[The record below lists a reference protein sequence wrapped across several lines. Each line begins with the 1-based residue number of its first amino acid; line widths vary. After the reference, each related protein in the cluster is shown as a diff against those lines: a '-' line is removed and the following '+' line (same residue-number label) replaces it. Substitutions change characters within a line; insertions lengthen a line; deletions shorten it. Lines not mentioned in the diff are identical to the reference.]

1 MHWTLLGGALI
12 IAAGIAQAQ
21 AGNSARPEFAVTS
34 VKPNHTGCCTTWGAG
49 NRGGGGGGK
58 NVTLKELMGFAYRLQ
73 QFQISG
79 GPRWINSERFD
90 IEGKA
95 ENPNLDFDQVRLMLQ
110 SLFEDRFKLKVHR

>member
-73 QFQISG
+73 
-79 GPRWINSERFD
+79 
-90 IEGKA
+90 
-95 ENPNLDFDQVRLMLQ
+95 
-110 SLFEDRFKLKVHR
+110 